1 LLAASLLAGPHYPSG
16 IRRKLKQYNLPYQN
30 GLNFLNNERR
40 TLRLIRRITRA
51 SFELLLARLMNM
63 HDVTADRSHSF
74 YLITNV
80 PTNHCIGL
88 GNKIRSNRTDLIHFS
103 HLISN

>member
-1 LLAASLLAGPHYPSG
+1 MFDNFQILHIL
-16 IRRKLKQYNLPYQN
+16 NLPPKSYMQE

-40 TLRLIRRITRA
+40 TLRLIRGVTRA

-74 YLITNV
+74 YLITNT
-80 PTNHCIGL
+80 PTNHCIGSESFEDAKSPS
-88 GNKIRSNRTDLIHFS
+88 GK
-103 HLISN
+103 